1 MTPASGQGRRQSGIL
16 LHFTSLPSRYGI
28 GDMGP
33 AAFKWIDRLRDAGQ
47 AWWQVLPLGATGYGN
62 SPYQP
67 LSSFAG
73 NWLLVSPDAL
83 VDDGLLSARDCE
95 GRAFEGRAFPADVVD
110 FNAVTTFK
118 KGLIGAAWN
127 NFRRDARSDL
137 RDAYEKFRIAQARW
151 LDDYAL
157 FRALKARYN
166 GAYYVEWPSDL
177 VYREPSA
184 LARARRELNDE
195 IAQIKFTQF
204 LFFRQAGRLHEYARS
219 HGVRIIGDLPF
230 FVSPDSSDVWV
241 NPEFFDLDASRHPR
255 FVAGVPPDY
264 FAAQGQLWGNP
275 VYNWEALK
283 STGYRWCLDR
293 LRSLL
298 EIVDT
303 IRLDHFRGFVA
314 AWQVSA
320 GAPTAETGAWV
331 SGPGADFLE
340 AVRREFGGMPFI
352 AEDLGMITPD
362 VLALRDGFELPGMRV
377 MQFGFDG
384 EAENPH
390 LPHTWTNHA
399 VAYTGTHDNNTTR
412 GWFEALPDG
421 QKQLVRKYVGLSA
434 EDGIAAALMRSAWP
448 SAAGLTIAPLQD
460 VLDLGA
466 EARMNMPGR
475 AQGNWQWRWAD
486 SAQSE
491 QAFRWLA
498 ELTSTSGRARDPIP
512 LPVPAVTQRNRE
524 RIPLAVQ

>member
-1 MTPASGQGRRQSGIL
+1 MTGDRQSGVL
-16 LHFTSLPSRYGI
+16 LHLTSLPSRYGI

-33 AAFKWIDRLRDAGQ
+33 AALQWIDRLRDAGQ

-73 NWLLVSPDAL
+73 NWLLISPDAL
-83 VDDGLLSARDCE
+83 ADDGLLNARDCD
-95 GRAFEGRAFPADVVD
+95 GCSFPVDVVD
-110 FNAVTTFK
+110 FNAVSSFK
-118 KGLIGAAWN
+118 RGVIGTAWN
-127 NFRRDARSDL
+127 NFSSGARSDL
-137 RDAYEKFRIAQARW
+137 RDAYEKFRIDQAKW

-157 FRALKARYN
+157 FCALKNRYK
-166 GAYYVEWPSDL
+166 GAYYVEWPWEL
-177 VYREPSA
+177 VYRKPSA
-184 LARARRELNDE
+184 LANAKRELRKE
-195 IAQIKFTQF
+195 IDRITFAQF
-204 LFFRQAGRLHEYARS
+204 LFFRQAWRLKHYARS
-219 HGVRIIGDLPF
+219 RGLRIIGDLPF
-230 FVSPDSSDVWV
+230 FVSPDSSDVWA
-241 NPEFFDLDASRHPR
+241 NPQFFDLDANRRAR

-275 VYNWEALK
+275 VYNWDALK

-293 LRSLL
+293 LRGLL
-298 EIVDT
+298 EFVDV

-314 AWQVSA
+314 AWQVHA

-331 SGPGADFLE
+331 AGPGADFFE

-362 VLALRDGFELPGMRV
+362 VIALRDRYGLPGMRV

-384 EAENPH
+384 NPENPH
-390 LPHTWTNHA
+390 LPHTWTNRTA
-399 VAYTGTHDNNTTR
+399 AYTGTHDNNTTR

-421 QKQLVRKYVGLSA
+421 TKQLVCNYVGWSSQGVSH
-434 EDGIAAALMRSAWP
+434 GIAAALIRSAWD
-448 SAAGLTIAPLQD
+448 SAAELTIAPLQD

-466 EARMNMPGR
+466 EARMNTPGS
-475 AQGNWQWRWAD
+475 AQGNWRWRWAD
-486 SAQSE
+486 GAAPE

-498 ELTSTSGRARDPIP
+498 ELTRTSGRAPI
-512 LPVPAVTQRNRE
+512 AQRKPGPILLQEGEIYEGNAA
-524 RIPLAVQ
+524 IA